1 MFTLKNVSSMVL
13 NVVRTIGRSRDKDPM
28 PMSDVAFESSLDGNI
43 IDGKYV
49 NNATAASTPT
59 LNGGWRRKSEWPGL
73 N

>member
-13 NVVRTIGRSRDKDPM
+13 SVVRIIGRSRDKDPM

-49 NNATAASTPT
+49 KQRHGGKHANIEWRLAA
-59 LNGGWRRKSEWPGL
+59 
-73 N
+73 